1 MIRRF
6 AALAIATLTLVSTAA
21 CGNEPAVVVAPKA
34 VPDGL
39 VPDKVQGDVLAF
51 FENTSESVK
60 DAFANAGKES
70 LAADGRMWELRRND
84 RLVGTYQ
91 IATLL
96 PEVELD
102 RERHRQQIL
111 RQIMPATVDEFEI
124 GDTRVFT
131 TGSADKSIY
140 LWFGEGM
147 FAVLTLKGNEE
158 EIDPDQVVEDVVG
171 FTTTSDGWLPLFIDD
186 SVDSEES

>member
-1 MIRRF
+1 M
-6 AALAIATLTLVSTAA
+6 
-21 CGNEPAVVVAPKA
+21 P

-39 VPDKVQGDVLAF
+39 VPERVQGDALAF

-60 DAFANAGKES
+60 DAFANAGEDS
-70 LAADGRMWELRRND
+70 LAADGRMWELRRDD

-96 PEVELD
+96 PEVELE

-111 RQIMPATVDEFEI
+111 RQIMPATVDELEI
-124 GDTRVFT
+124 GDTKVFT

-140 LWFGEGM
+140 LFFGEGM
-147 FAVLTLKGNEE
+147 LAVLTLKGNEAD
-158 EIDPDQVVEDVVG
+158 IDPDAVITDVVD

-186 SVDSEES
+186 SVDSES